1 MENTFEFKNLS
12 EVEQLAVPTADT
24 TVMGFEAGKPVQMPA
39 DALNPFARAET
50 MAEPTEATMIPAME
64 DGKGVLVPARAI
76 KGGSVFVI
84 DSTAEDYSLTST
96 EYGNKVKEA
105 LLRGDTVYVYQYET
119 YTNVVAFGIVESTTG
134 AATLKVYPSAL
145 VNNNGLAL
153 NDQFSD
159 ATHGY
164 LSFAITL

>member
-12 EVEQLAVPTADT
+12 EVEQLAAPTADT
-24 TVMGFEAGKPVQMPA
+24 TVMGFDGGKPVQLPA
-39 DALNPFARAET
+39 S
-50 MAEPTEATMIPAME
+50 
-64 DGKGVLVPARAI
+64 AI

-105 LLRGDTVYVYQYET
+105 LLRGDMVYVYQYET
-119 YTNVVAFGIVESTTG
+119 YTSVVAFSIVESTIG
-134 AATLKVYPSAL
+134 ASTLKVYPSAML
-145 VNNNGLAL
+145 NTNGLTA
-153 NDQFSD
+153 NSRFSD
-159 ATHGY
+159 STLGY